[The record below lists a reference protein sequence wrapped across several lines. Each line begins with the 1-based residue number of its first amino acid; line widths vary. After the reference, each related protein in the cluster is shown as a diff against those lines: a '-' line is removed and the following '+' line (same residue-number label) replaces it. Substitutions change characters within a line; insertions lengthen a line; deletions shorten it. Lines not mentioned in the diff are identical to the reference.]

1 MSALLFSAG
10 LFNLVFAA
18 FHLLFWRLFRWPDEL
33 SRLGFANRGIMQVL
47 NLCLTYMFVLMGGVF
62 LLYPAQLQGTDLG
75 RWLLLGMTGFW
86 LVRLIYQPMFFGLRH
101 RPSIVLF
108 AVFSVG
114 VLLHAAA
121 WGAAMRYLTIGWS
134 GP

>member
-1 MSALLFSAG
+1 MSALLVSAG
-10 LFNLVFAA
+10 LFNLAFAA

-33 SRLGFANRGIMQVL
+33 GRLGVANRGIMQVL

-62 LLYPAQLQGTDLG
+62 LLYPAQLQSTALD

-86 LVRLIYQPMFFGLRH
+86 LVRLVYQPMFFGLRH
-101 RPSIVLF
+101 PLSIALF
-108 AVFSVG
+108 AAFLIG

-121 WGAAMRYLTIGWS
+121 WGVSMGYLTTAWS
-134 GP
+134 GR